1 MTVAITDRHMGANK
15 EYSMDTPLQITFH
28 NMDSSAAIETV
39 IRERVAKLE
48 QFYDRIT
55 RCRVTFDAPHQHKT
69 HGKRYQVRIDLALP
83 DGAEVVG
90 DRNHEKDGG
99 HEDPQVAIR
108 DAFGAAERQLKA
120 FAAKHRR
127 GG

>member
-1 MTVAITDRHMGANK
+1 M
-15 EYSMDTPLQITFH
+15 ETPLQITFH
-28 NMDSSAAIETV
+28 NMDSSAAIETA

-69 HGKRYQVRIDLALP
+69 HGKRYQVRIDVALP
-83 DGAEVVG
+83 DGAEVVV

-99 HEDPQVAIR
+99 HEDPHIAIR
-108 DAFGAAERQLKA
+108 DAFGAAERQIKA
-120 FAAKHRR
+120 FAAQHRR
-127 GG
+127 GKATRHAQKEVG

>member
-1 MTVAITDRHMGANK
+1 M
-15 EYSMDTPLQITFH
+15 ETPLQIAFH
-28 NMDSSAAIETV
+28 NMDSSPAIETA

-69 HGKRYQVRIDLALP
+69 HGKRYQVRIDIALP
-83 DGAEVVG
+83 DGAEVVV

-108 DAFGAAERQLKA
+108 DAFGAAERQIKA
-120 FAAKHRR
+120 FAAQHRR
-127 GG
+127 GKAARHSR

>member
-1 MTVAITDRHMGANK
+1 
-15 EYSMDTPLQITFH
+15 
-28 NMDSSAAIETV
+28 MDSSAAIETV

-55 RCRVTFDAPHQHKT
+55 RCSVTFDAPHQHKT

-83 DGAEVVG
+83 DGAEVVV

-99 HEDPQVAIR
+99 HEDAQIAIR
-108 DAFGAAERQLKA
+108 DALSAAERQLKA